1 MLLLQVM
8 QDRLDTLEFW
18 LAEHALMTYAV
29 LNPGV
34 EEAGLEAFE
43 AELGLTL
50 PEEFKMLYRWHDGQ
64 AESEVTTEPGVFS
77 LPFTPLA

>member
-1 MLLLQVM
+1 MLPLQVM

-18 LAEHALMTYAV
+18 LAEHAPMTCAV

-50 PEEFKMLYRWHDGQ
+50 PEEFKML
-64 AESEVTTEPGVFS
+64 
-77 LPFTPLA
+77 